1 MEVALSVRLVRLW
14 MGLSWERPMDS
25 RVGNVPPPS
34 VEYLEPEFERMR
46 ADELRGLQL
55 RLFRQDF
62 ARGRANRI
70 FAGRYASGSLPDEVT
85 SWDDVRRV
93 PVVRKDEIL
102 ADAASEPPFGTRL
115 QLPLSDVVEVV
126 ESSGTSGLGRE
137 VQALASDDRELVI
150 RAKMFQFYWPGCRKG
165 TVVALH
171 MPVSMA
177 AGALWSLQA
186 LQRLQSSVLRLGTL
200 ETATRIQYMKRY
212 GVEVTAASTAYLM
225 RLEHVAESAGMDLQ
239 RDFPVLKSIYIGS
252 GGWTLAWA
260 EERAARWNARLFEVY
275 GSSQR
280 AFAITCE
287 YGILRGGRPGVMHF
301 LPHLALT
308 EVIDRETGAHVA
320 PGEEGEIVVTPFGQ
334 RATPLIRYATGDR
347 ATYVSSGSCPCGREF
362 DGIEA
367 GSVGRYD
374 DMLRLKEVNVWPET
388 IDDVVLG
395 TGWAAEYRGEVSI
408 GDDGRER
415 ARVQVQFRPEIQG
428 DAKPRLL
435 SQLANDLH
443 GRIGLHF
450 DCDEWTGASLLGDAP
465 DGLDPSSLKIKRWVD
480 SRPSSIAA
488 NPAANTAHRPE
499 LRVRG

>member
-1 MEVALSVRLVRLW
+1 
-14 MGLSWERPMDS
+14 MDS
-25 RVGNVPPPS
+25 RLGSVPPPS
-34 VEYLEPEFERMR
+34 VEYLEPEFERMS

-55 RLFRQDF
+55 KLFQEDFSRVRENRFF
-62 ARGRANRI
+62 ARW
-70 FAGRYASGSLPDEVT
+70 YSGGVPAPDDVA
-85 SWDDVRRV
+85 SWDDIRRV
-93 PVVRKDEIL
+93 PVVRKDAIL
-102 ADAASEPPFGTRL
+102 ADAASEPPYGTRF
-115 QLPLSDVVEVV
+115 QARPVDVVEVV

-137 VQALASDDRELVI
+137 VQALTPEDRELVI
-150 RAKMFQFYWPGCRKG
+150 RAKMFQFFWPGCRRG

-186 LQRLQSSVLRLGTL
+186 LQRLESNVLRLGTL
-200 ETATRIQYMKRY
+200 ETEARVEYMRRY

-225 RLEHVAESAGMDLQ
+225 RLEHVAESVGMDIQ

-252 GGWTLAWA
+252 GGWTRAWA
-260 EERAARWNARLFEVY
+260 ELRAARWNARLFEVY

-287 YGILRGGRPGVMHF
+287 YGILRDGQPGVMHF
-301 LPHLALT
+301 LPHVALT

-347 ATYVSSGSCPCGREF
+347 ATYLPGGACPCGRAF
-362 DGIEA
+362 DGLEA

-395 TGWAAEYRGEVSI
+395 TGWAADYRGDVSI
-408 GDDGRER
+408 GEDGRER
-415 ARVQVQFRPEIQG
+415 ARIQVQFRPELQEDVKG
-428 DAKPRLL
+428 RLL
-435 SQLANDLH
+435 ARLAEDLH
-443 GRIGLHF
+443 ARIGLHF
-450 DCDEWTGASLLGDAP
+450 DCEEWAGASLLGDAP
-465 DGLDPSSLKIKRWVD
+465 DGIDPSSLKIKRWAD
-480 SRPSSIAA
+480 SRPSSLAATTTTTA
-488 NPAANTAHRPE
+488 NPTPDG
-499 LRVRG
+499 VRDTS